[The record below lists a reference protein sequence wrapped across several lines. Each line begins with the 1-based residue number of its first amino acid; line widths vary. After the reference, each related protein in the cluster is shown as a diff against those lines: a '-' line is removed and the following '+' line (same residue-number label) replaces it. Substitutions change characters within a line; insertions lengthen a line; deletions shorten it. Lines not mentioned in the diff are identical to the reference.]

1 MPNLTPF
8 ESNWPDA
15 GRHEPETF
23 GASVPDD
30 PYKAWLARREAEQ
43 ERQQDAAV
51 RWVVRPRTVA
61 TAAAQ
66 ASATAIQGAGHETGS
81 DGQSASARL
90 TPA

>member
-30 PYKAWLARREAEQ
+30 PYKAWLARREAEE
-43 ERQQDAAV
+43 ERQQDTAV

-61 TAAAQ
+61 TVGGQ
-66 ASATAIQGAGHETGS
+66 ASATAIQGAGDGAAS
-81 DGQSASARL
+81 DGRSASARL
-90 TPA
+90 TRA

>member
-23 GASVPDD
+23 GAAVPDD

-43 ERQQDAAV
+43 ERQQDTAV

-61 TAAAQ
+61 TAAGQ
-66 ASATAIQGAGHETGS
+66 ASATATQGS
-81 DGQSASARL
+81 DGRSASARL
-90 TPA
+90 TRA